1 MAQRKIKHP
10 HESGP
15 KRKRNPQAQNDAAAR
30 NVKASVERTK
40 TNAMT
45 AIPPITELRR
55 NLEQLDREIVS
66 AVNRRAEICER
77 IGELK
82 RDKSQKIFD
91 PEREAEVVRLAIAS
105 NPGPLAERAVR
116 AVFRE
121 ILSGCRAVQ
130 SPLRVAYLGPE
141 FTFSHL
147 AAIEAFG
154 QSAELVPVGS
164 IAAVFDEVERS
175 QSQFGVVPME
185 NSTDGRVSDT
195 LECFSH
201 SPVRICAGIPLRIHH
216 CLLGVGGRDQ
226 IRTIYSKPQPL
237 SQCRNWLARHLPN
250 ADLHEMASTADAARR
265 AKDEQH
271 AAAVASAQAG
281 TNYGLPVIVENIED
295 NPNNVTR
302 FVVISKTT
310 SQPTGNDKTAL
321 LFEVAHKPGALA
333 DAMAIFKRS
342 RLNMTMIDSYPV
354 PGSLGSY
361 LFFVEFLGHEED
373 PPVRKAV
380 AALAKQA
387 QRAEVLGSYA
397 QREPIG
403 SIGTLYR
410 KPAMASP
417 VALSRR

>member
-1 MAQRKIKHP
+1 MPTRKKK
-10 HESGP
+10 ERARDMSP
-15 KRKRNPQAQNDAAAR
+15 KRTRGPQFDDCAKAR
-30 NVKASVERTK
+30 SAEPSDGRAITGN
-40 TNAMT
+40 NAT
-45 AIPPITELRR
+45 LSISQLRQD
-55 NLEQLDREIVS
+55 LEQLDRDIV
-66 AVNRRAEICER
+66 AAINRRAEVCQR

-82 RDKSQKIFD
+82 RRDEQTVFD
-91 PEREAEVVRLAIAS
+91 PEREAKILRLAIANNS
-105 NPGPLAERAVR
+105 GPLGEDSVR
-116 AVFRE
+116 AIFRE
-121 ILSGCRAVQ
+121 LLSGCRAVQ
-130 SPLRVAYLGPE
+130 TPMRVAYLGPE

-147 AAIEAFG
+147 ASIEAFG
-154 QSAELVPVGS
+154 QSTELVPVGS
-164 IAAVFDEVERS
+164 IAAVFEEVERG
-175 QSQFGVVPME
+175 QSEFGVVPME

-216 CLLGVGGRDQ
+216 CLLGGSERDQ

-250 ADLHEMASTADAARR
+250 ADLHEVASTAEAARR
-265 AKDEQH
+265 AKDDPH
-271 AAAVASAQAG
+271 AAAVASSQAG

-295 NPNNVTR
+295 NPDNVTR

-354 PGSLGSY
+354 PGSLGRY
-361 LFFVEFLGHEED
+361 LFFVEFMGHEED

-397 QREPIG
+397 QRETIG
-403 SIGTLYR
+403 
-410 KPAMASP
+410 
-417 VALSRR
+417 